1 VRVAPLLLI
10 GSAIALAAAPARAQS
25 GFGAEAINPT
35 SLNPSQPAVVES
47 HAVAWPL
54 MLDIH
59 ALLGFEPHSE
69 RGNPIAFGAGAELLW
84 RARIGGFAELLSS
97 GGTGLIAPTV
107 NGVMEPGFA
116 DRISIPFGMAA
127 RPLARW
133 FVDRTDWGARL
144 ATGIGVQ
151 LGVTVEHL
159 RTSDDSTTTAGLH
172 AALAI
177 DVPIWGGPKQ
187 SGIALRLYARLM
199 ITPTVN
205 LDNRAV
211 FEPATSGQ
219 LFAGLVYI
227 P

>member
-1 VRVAPLLLI
+1 MRRASLLLI
-10 GSAIALAAAPARAQS
+10 GSVLWAAAPARAQS
-25 GFGAEAINPT
+25 GPAGGSAINPT
-35 SLNPSQPAVVES
+35 SLNPSQPAVVETR
-47 HAVAWPL
+47 AAAWPL

-59 ALLGFEPHSE
+59 ALLGFEPHAE
-69 RGNPIAFGAGAELLW
+69 RGNPVAFGAGAELLW
-84 RARIGGFAELLSS
+84 KARIGGFAELLSS

-107 NGVMEPGFA
+107 MGVMEPGFA
-116 DRISIPFGMAA
+116 DRISIPFGLAA
-127 RPLARW
+127 RPLAAW
-133 FVDRTDWGARL
+133 FADRSDYGARL
-144 ATGIGVQ
+144 LTGIGVQ

-172 AALAI
+172 AALAV

-199 ITPTVN
+199 VTPTVT